1 MLKLLALGLL
11 TKRTYVRFRSRA
23 LEFNLQDGT
32 NPTAI
37 LKDGTNPTA
46 TEDGTNPTASDGPR
60 GVVES
65 RNP

>member
-1 MLKLLALGLL
+1 MQNLITGIGFFSG
-11 TKRTYVRFRSRA
+11 VRSRA

-32 NPTAI
+32 NPTPI

>member
-1 MLKLLALGLL
+1 MQNLITGVGFFSA
-11 TKRTYVRFRSRA
+11 VRSRA
-23 LEFNLQDGT
+23 SPDGT

>member
-1 MLKLLALGLL
+1 MQNLITGVGFFSA
-11 TKRTYVRFRSRA
+11 VRSRA
-23 LEFNLQDGT
+23 LEFNLRMVPIQ
-32 NPTAI
+32 
-37 LKDGTNPTA
+37 LQSSKDGTNPTA